1 MRPTQSRVVVE
12 ELPGGRRDVYVVTDF
27 TDKTPPERF
36 GQVQISVRNSAV
48 MLTRNS
54 YEQFFLTTESIPV
67 LVEAVEKAKE
77 LSK

>member
-1 MRPTQSRVVVE
+1 MRPTESRVVVE
-12 ELPGGRRDVYVVTDF
+12 ELNGRRDVYVVTEF

-36 GQVQISVRNSAV
+36 GQVMVSVRESAV

-67 LVEAVEKAKE
+67 LVEAIEKAKE
-77 LSK
+77 LGK